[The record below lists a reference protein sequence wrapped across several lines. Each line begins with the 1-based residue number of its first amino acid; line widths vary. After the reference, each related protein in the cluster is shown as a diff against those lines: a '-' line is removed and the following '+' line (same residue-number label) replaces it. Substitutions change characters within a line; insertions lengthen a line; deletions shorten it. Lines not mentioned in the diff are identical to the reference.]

1 MEDILY
7 NDPVYPVLQ
16 YQDIQEYIFDSVLPE
31 DSTVSE
37 NVVSDNNIKS
47 EDQEKLTG
55 WEHEFIDSL
64 NGIVERIENVDG
76 NIKAEYRTDS
86 ILGNDNNNVFDN
98 QIVSVSEN
106 IVNKPINE
114 YSVEE
119 SYLFLIF
126 ISLFIA
132 GLVYIIRKGIPKWK

>member
-7 NDPVYPVLQ
+7 NDPVYPDLQ